1 MSTLNEQQQR
11 IAALIASGGAT
22 QAQQIPADL
31 TAPPGQPQYQRLDTG
46 GLQQAA
52 QNNGTIQ
59 GKELLEFIKPFLQP
73 EPAKTGSQ
81 ALAERLFE
89 TLVNETIQGIG
100 DQRRLFNSLT
110 NRVIDRE
117 ARKELGLPASDG
129 SRVKHTIADRSS

>member
-1 MSTLNEQQQR
+1 MRTLNEQQQR

-22 QAQQIPADL
+22 PAQQVTGDL
-31 TAPPGQPQYQRLDTG
+31 TAPPGQNPRFDTQG
-46 GLQQAA
+46 FQQAA
-52 QNNGTIQ
+52 QNTGSIQ

-73 EPAKTGSQ
+73 EPAKTGTS

-89 TLVNETIQGIG
+89 TLVNETIAGIG